1 MKRTL
6 ILLPLAA
13 VGVLFLLAVY
23 ARDLDAFLAE
33 WFDV

>member
-1 MKRTL
+1 MKKL
-6 ILLPLAA
+6 IILIPLAA